1 MFYFSSVL
9 QVNMKKVAFLNNLEN
24 ALSKPQEARNKNK
37 KALFPLE
44 FGEALSP
51 RVQANNLDAVAG
63 FCRLGERRPHG
74 EAVRAGK

>member
-1 MFYFSSVL
+1 MFYFSSIL
-9 QVNMKKVAFLNNLEN
+9 QVNMKKVVFLKNLEN
-24 ALSKPQEARNKNK
+24 EVSKLQVARNKNK

-44 FGEALSP
+44 FGEALPS